1 MLIRDVMTKNVITAK
16 LDDKVNEIR
25 HLMDQKKF
33 RRVPVVEKGRVIG
46 IVTATD
52 MERVSPSEA
61 TTLSKYEMIY
71 LWSKITIK
79 DALPRYQKLITIRP
93 DQYIEE
99 AAQLMNDNHIGALP
113 VMDGEQLV
121 GIITETNIFNSLIK
135 LTQVKKSHTR
145 IDINVADK
153 VGTLADIT
161 HIIAQAGKNMVNSNI
176 YEESDNVYRLILRV
190 EGHDTDDLV
199 AELNK
204 KYDVIASKKMF

>member
-16 LDDKVNEIR
+16 LDDKVNEVR

-176 YEESDNVYRLILRV
+176 YEESDNIYRLILRI